1 MDEGKGY
8 NTDTACSKE
17 KQEWTDPF
25 DPPDEALLVDHLSAS
40 HMLLLNKFNVVAHHV
55 LIVTRNFEQQ
65 TDPLNLQDLEA
76 TWQVVQVT
84 TPWTAVLQTRQ
95 WVLQVA
101 VTARRPFRIQV
112 ALHTSTADQ
121 NPVQV
126 SHTSMFR

>member
-1 MDEGKGY
+1 MDR
-8 NTDTACSKE
+8 
-17 KQEWTDPF
+17 
-25 DPPDEALLVDHLSAS
+25 LSAS

-55 LIVTRNFEQQ
+55 LIVTRKFEQQ
-65 TDPLNLQDLEA
+65 TDHLNLQDLEA

-84 TPWTAVLQTRQ
+84 HFWTGILRTSQ

-101 VTARRPFRIQV
+101 TTARRPFRTQV
-112 ALHTSTADQ
+112 ALHTLTADQ